1 MIPSPETT
9 SGILK
14 RFKVPLH
21 ILLHSEMVRK
31 VALSVAVCLNRAGIP
46 IDSAAVD
53 RAALLHDLCKMD
65 ALTSG
70 GDHALMAQEELS
82 RLGYPFIGDIVG
94 QHVRLKSLDINEAMV
109 VNYADKRVMHDRIVS
124 LPERFEDLMGRY
136 GTDEARKERIRM
148 HYLDILKVE
157 GLIAPYCRGLDI
169 FDGSGLVSGDQPLD
183 G

>member
-1 MIPSPETT
+1 LIPSPETT
-9 SGILK
+9 SEILK
-14 RFKVPLH
+14 KYQVPPH

-31 VALSVAVCLNRAGIP
+31 VAMAIVACLKTAGLP

-82 RLGYPFIGDIVG
+82 RLGYPFIGEIVG
-94 QHVRLKSLDINEAMV
+94 QHVRLKSLDLNEAMV

-124 LPERFEDLMGRY
+124 LPERFEDLMARY
-136 GTDEARKERIRM
+136 GTDEARRERIRR
-148 HYLDILKVE
+148 HYQDILKVE
-157 GLIAPYCRGLDI
+157 GIIAPYCTGLDI